1 MAINQLSDGNPDGTQ
16 MGQSPT
22 DDKIAFYGATPIVQQ
37 VLAAGATAAQIV
49 DALTA
54 LGLTRKT

>member
-1 MAINQLSDGNPDGTQ
+1 MSIHQLSDKGPDGTS
-16 MGQSPT
+16 MGQAP
-22 DDKIAFYGATPIVQQ
+22 DDKLSFYGAAPVVQP

-49 DALTA
+49 EALTL

>member
-1 MAINQLSDGNPDGTQ
+1 MLNQLSRKNPDGNTL
-16 MGQSPT
+16 GQAPE
-22 DDKIAFYGATPIVQQ
+22 DKVSFYGATPVVQP

-49 DALTA
+49 DALTL